1 MRDVYTYIQFVHN
14 LLHEII
20 PKRIFPMSG
29 GTNLMY
35 KQMAQKKS
43 SIFRLSLFSRC
54 FSFFVTFYVQH
65 LVYWTYFSLIHF
77 EFTFYRIAYET
88 CAFYELAQHNIICC
102 IIWRLPKNYFI
113 NCMWL
118 IPPLPSTYGKHLEK
132 MQFNWTNECWEKSI
146 GKPYVYRIRTW
157 MKCTI

>member
-1 MRDVYTYIQFVHN
+1 MCIHIYSSYTISYMRLF
-14 LLHEII
+14 
-20 PKRIFPMSG
+20 PKEFFPCQEVQIWCI
-29 GTNLMY
+29 N
-35 KQMAQKKS
+35 KWHKKKVPFLGWVC
-43 SIFRLSLFSRC
+43 FRAASL
-54 FSFFVTFYVQH
+54 FFVTFYVQH